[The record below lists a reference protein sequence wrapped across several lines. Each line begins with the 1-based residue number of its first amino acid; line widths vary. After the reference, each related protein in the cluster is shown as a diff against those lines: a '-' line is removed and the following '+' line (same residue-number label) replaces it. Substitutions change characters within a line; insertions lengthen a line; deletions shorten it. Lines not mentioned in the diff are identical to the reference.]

1 MEGIL
6 GLLPASIQ
14 QHVQREVR
22 AGMKLVFIYGPP
34 ASGKLTVA
42 KELAKLT
49 GFRLFH
55 NHVSI
60 QFVQSLFEFGTRPFW
75 RLTDKYRTAM
85 IEEAAKEGV
94 DTIFTFVYGKTTDD
108 PFVRKII
115 RKVNAHGGK
124 VCFVR
129 LRCDRNEL
137 ERRVGSKARKSLGKI
152 ATKRLLNNVFKR
164 FDLDSE
170 VPFQRSLTVDTGTQ
184 SPRKAANT
192 IAHYYGLRAMKR
204 R

>member
-1 MEGIL
+1 M
-6 GLLPASIQ
+6 
-14 QHVQREVR
+14 R
-22 AGMKLVFIYGPP
+22 LVFIYGPP

-60 QFVQSLFEFGTRPFW
+60 DFVQSLFEFGSKPFW
-75 RLTDKYRTAM
+75 RLTDKYRTEM

-108 PFVRKII
+108 PFVRRVL
-115 RKVNAHGGK
+115 RKVKAHHGT

-129 LRCDRNEL
+129 LECGRDEL
-137 ERRVGSKARKSLGKI
+137 ERRVTSKVRKSVGKI
-152 ATKRLLNNVFKR
+152 ASKRLLNQVFKK

-170 VPFQRSLTVDTGTQ
+170 IPFQPSLTIDTETQ
-184 SPRKAANT
+184 SPRKAAKMIVQHYALPVIET
-192 IAHYYGLRAMKR
+192 IAQRTPRKVD
-204 R
+204 

>member
-1 MEGIL
+1 M
-6 GLLPASIQ
+6 
-14 QHVQREVR
+14 R
-22 AGMKLVFIYGPP
+22 LVFIYGPP

-55 NHVSI
+55 NHISI
-60 QFVQSLFEFGTRPFW
+60 EFVQSLFEFGSRPFE
-75 RLTDKYRTAM
+75 RLTDKYRTEM

-108 PFVRKII
+108 PFVRSIL
-115 RKVNAHGGK
+115 RRVRAHGGK

-129 LRCDRNEL
+129 LRCERDEL
-137 ERRVGSKARKSLGKI
+137 ERRVTSKARKSLGKI
-152 ATKRLLNNVFKR
+152 ATKRLLNELFKK
-164 FDLDSE
+164 FDVDSE
-170 VPFQRSLTVDTGTQ
+170 VPFQTSLTIDTATQ
-184 SPRKAANT
+184 SPREAAKT
-192 IAHYYGLRAMKR
+192 IAQHYNLRVLKR

>member
-1 MEGIL
+1 M
-6 GLLPASIQ
+6 
-14 QHVQREVR
+14 R
-22 AGMKLVFIYGPP
+22 LVFIYGPP

-55 NHVSI
+55 NHISI
-60 QFVQSLFEFGTRPFW
+60 EFVQSLFDFGSKPFW
-75 RLTDKYRTAM
+75 RLTDKYRTEM

-108 PFVRKII
+108 LFVKSVL
-115 RKVNAHGGK
+115 RKVKAHGGK

-129 LRCDRNEL
+129 LQCEKDEL
-137 ERRVGSKARKSLGKI
+137 ERRVTRKTRKSLGKI
-152 ATKRLLNNVFKR
+152 TTKRLLNHVFKK

-170 VPFQRSLTVDTGTQ
+170 IPFEPSLTIDTETL
-184 SPRKAANT
+184 SPRAAAKT
-192 IAHYYGLRAMKR
+192 IAQHYSLHVMKR

>member
-1 MEGIL
+1 M
-6 GLLPASIQ
+6 
-14 QHVQREVR
+14 RT
-22 AGMKLVFIYGPP
+22 GMKLVFIYGPP
-34 ASGKLTVA
+34 ACGKLTVA
-42 KELAKLT
+42 TELAKLT

-75 RLTDKYRTAM
+75 RLIDKYRAEM

-108 PFVRKII
+108 PFVRRII
-115 RKVNAHGGK
+115 RKVNSHGGK

-129 LRCDRNEL
+129 LRCDRDEL

-184 SPRKAANT
+184 SPRKAAKT
-192 IAHYYGLRAMKR
+192 IAEHYGLRAMKR

>member
-1 MEGIL
+1 M
-6 GLLPASIQ
+6 
-14 QHVQREVR
+14 R
-22 AGMKLVFIYGPP
+22 LVFIYGPP

-42 KELAKLT
+42 KELVKLT

-60 QFVQSLFEFGTRPFW
+60 EFVQSLFEFGSKPFW
-75 RLTDKYRTAM
+75 RLTDKYRTEM

-108 PFVRKII
+108 PFVRSVL
-115 RKVNAHGGK
+115 RKVKAQGGK

-129 LRCDRNEL
+129 LQCRRDEL
-137 ERRVGSKARKSLGKI
+137 EKRVTSKFRKSLGKI
-152 ATKRLLNNVFKR
+152 ATKKLLSQVFKK

-170 VPFQRSLTVDTGTQ
+170 IPFEPSLTIDTEAQ
-184 SPRKAANT
+184 SPREAAKT
-192 IAHYYGLRAMKR
+192 IVRHYSLHALKKR
-204 R
+204 